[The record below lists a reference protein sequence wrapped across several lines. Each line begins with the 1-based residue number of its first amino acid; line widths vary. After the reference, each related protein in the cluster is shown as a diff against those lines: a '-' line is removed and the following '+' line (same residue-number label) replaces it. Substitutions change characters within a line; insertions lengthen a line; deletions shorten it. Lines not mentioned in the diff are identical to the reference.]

1 MSYMLHDLR
10 YALRSLRHN
19 PGFAFTAIVSIALGI
34 GVNSAIFS
42 FADGMML
49 RPIPVPD
56 ASGVYNLRSRTPSGT
71 AGNISYPD
79 YVDFRDKNQS
89 FSGLVAYNLTI
100 LGFAPDQKTQ
110 AQMKVGLAVSGN
122 FFQVLGTEPQLG
134 RGFRPDEDKV
144 PGRDAVVVLGNDLWK
159 NEFHSD
165 PSVIGRH
172 IRLSGLDFTVIGV
185 ANESFTGV
193 DQYIRPAVFFPA
205 MMAPAFNPSSQD
217 LLTNRAKRAF
227 TIKGRLKSGV
237 SPQAA
242 SAEAAAL
249 AKALAESNPSSN
261 GSFGAEVRTE
271 LQARF
276 EDDPYDTYLI
286 GLLFFIVMV
295 TLGIACA
302 NVANLMLSRARGQA
316 REIAI
321 RLAIGA
327 NRAQL
332 IRQFM
337 LVSLIIAIAGGALGL
352 LLALGATQLF
362 SKIQVVGDIPIQLS
376 FQLDGRVLG
385 FTALVAFLSAMLFG
399 LIPALQATKADLVSG
414 LKAGEADLARKR
426 FFGRS
431 ALVTV
436 QIAGSLVSL
445 VVATQLYRGC
455 SYVLSRSPGFRIDH
469 MITMRFD
476 PALVNY
482 TPAQT
487 EQFYKTLTDRA
498 AAVPGVKS
506 AALSSYVPMTSNAR
520 GKRVIPE
527 GYQFPRGQESVD
539 VLVDS
544 VDSNYFGTFA
554 VPLIEGRAFR
564 TSDRA
569 DSPRVAVVNEKFAKI
584 YLGGHAIGKRI
595 RLDGPS
601 GPWAEVIGVTVTGKH
616 ISVFEPPFDYLY
628 LPLSQ
633 DPQSRMTL
641 LAETYGDPA
650 SLAAP
655 LQQMVHSIDP
665 NLPVFGVRTIAD
677 LYDQR
682 SVQVANI
689 LNEIVAS
696 VGFVGL
702 GLALVGLY
710 AVVSYQAARRTREIG
725 IRMAIGARQPQVM
738 RMMMQQAAIM
748 GLAGIAIGLALSFAG
763 SRALSAALG
772 VPAFDP
778 VLFTLVPVGLLL
790 TALLA
795 AAIPA
800 LRAARIDPM
809 TALRQD

>member
-1 MSYMLHDLR
+1 MLHDLR
-10 YALRSLRHN
+10 YAVRSLRHN
-19 PGFAFTAIVSIALGI
+19 PGFALTAIISIALGI

-42 FADGMML
+42 FVDGRML

-56 ASGVYNLRSRTPSGT
+56 PSGVYNLRSRTPSGT
-71 AGNISYPD
+71 AGGVSYPD

-89 FSGLVAYNLTI
+89 FSGLVAYDLTV

-165 PSVIGRH
+165 PSVVGRH

-185 ANESFTGV
+185 ATESFTGM
-193 DQYIRPAVFFPA
+193 DQYFRPAVFVPA
-205 MMAPAFNPSSQD
+205 MMAPAFDAANQD
-217 LLTNRAKRAF
+217 LLTNRAKHAF
-227 TIKGRLKSGV
+227 TVKGRLKPGV
-237 SPQAA
+237 SPRAA
-242 SAEAAAL
+242 SSEVAAL
-249 AKALAESNPSSN
+249 AKALEQSYPNTN
-261 GSFGAEVRTE
+261 RSFGAAVQTE
-271 LQARF
+271 FQARF
-276 EDDPYDTYLI
+276 EDDPDDTYLI
-286 GLLFFIVMV
+286 GLLFFIVAI
-295 TLGIACA
+295 TLVIACA
-302 NVANLMLSRARGQA
+302 NVANLMLSRARAQA

-327 NRAQL
+327 NRARL
-332 IRQFM
+332 IWQFM
-337 LVSLIIAIAGGALGL
+337 LVSLIIAVAGGALGL
-352 LLALGATQLF
+352 SIALAATHLF
-362 SKIQVVGDIPIQLS
+362 SQLKVVGDIPIQLN
-376 FQLDGRVLG
+376 FQLDGQVLA
-385 FTALVAFLSAMLFG
+385 FTALVSFLSAVLFG
-399 LIPALQATKADLVSG
+399 LVPAFQATKTDLVSG

-436 QIAGSLVSL
+436 QIAGSLVLL

-455 SYVLSRSPGFRIDH
+455 AYVLSRSPGFRIDH
-469 MITMRFD
+469 LITMRFD
-476 PALVNY
+476 PSLANY

-506 AALSSYVPMTSNAR
+506 AALTSFVPMTSNA
-520 GKRVIPE
+520 GSKRVIPD

-539 VLVDS
+539 VLADS
-544 VDSNYFGTFA
+544 VDSNYFATFG
-554 VPLIEGRAFR
+554 VRLIEGRGFR
-564 TSDRA
+564 TTDRA
-569 DSPRVAVVNEKFAKI
+569 DSPRVAVVNEKFAKT
-584 YLGGHAIGKRI
+584 YLGGHAIGKRL
-595 RLDGPS
+595 RLESPNGPR
-601 GPWAEVIGVTVTGKH
+601 AEVVGVTVTGKH
-616 ISVFEPPFDYLY
+616 MSVFEPQLDYLY

-650 SLAAP
+650 ALAAP
-655 LQQMVHSIDP
+655 LQQMAHSLDA
-665 NLPVFGVRTIAD
+665 NLPVFGVRTIAE

-682 SVQVANI
+682 SVQIANI
-689 LNEIVAS
+689 LNETVAS
-696 VGFVGL
+696 IGFVGL

-710 AVVSYQAARRTREIG
+710 AVVAYQVARRTREIG
-725 IRMAIGARQPQVM
+725 IRMAIGAGRPRVM
-738 RMMMQQAAIM
+738 RMMMKQATVM
-748 GLAGIAIGLALSFAG
+748 GLAGVAVGLVLSFAG
-763 SRALSAALG
+763 SKALSAALG

-778 VLFTLVPVGLLL
+778 VLFTLVPLGLLL
-790 TALLA
+790 TTLLA

-800 LRAARIDPM
+800 SRAARIDPM

>member
-1 MSYMLHDLR
+1 MPQMLQDLR

-19 PGFAFTAIVSIALGI
+19 PGFALTAIISIAFGI

-42 FADGMML
+42 YADGMML

-71 AGNISYPD
+71 AGRVSYPD
-79 YVDFRDKNQS
+79 YLDFRDKNQS
-89 FSGLVAYNLTI
+89 FSGLVAYDLTV

-110 AQMKVGLAVSGN
+110 AQMRIGLAVSGN
-122 FFQVLGTEPQLG
+122 FFQALGTEPRLG

-185 ANESFTGV
+185 ASESFTGM
-193 DQYIRPAVFFPA
+193 DQYIRPAVFVPA
-205 MMAPAFNPSSQD
+205 MMAPAFNPSAHD
-217 LLTNRAKRAF
+217 MLTNRAKRAF
-227 TIKGRLKSGV
+227 EVKGRLKSGV
-237 SPQAA
+237 SREAA
-242 SAEAAAL
+242 SAEIAAL
-249 AKALAESNPSSN
+249 AKSLEQSYPSAN
-261 GSFGAEVRTE
+261 RSFSAAVETE
-271 LQARF
+271 LQSRF
-276 EDDPYDTYLI
+276 EDDPYDAYII
-286 GLLFFIVMV
+286 GLLFFIVMI

-302 NVANLMLSRARGQA
+302 NVANLMLSRARAQA
-316 REIAI
+316 REIAV

-327 NRAQL
+327 NRVHL

-337 LVSLIIAIAGGALGL
+337 LVSLIIAVAGGALGL
-352 LLALGATQLF
+352 SIALAATQLF
-362 SKIQVVGDIPIQLS
+362 SRIQVAGDIPIQFS

-385 FTALVAFLSAMLFG
+385 FTAVVAFLSAMLFG
-399 LIPALQATKADLVSG
+399 LIPALQATKTDLVSG

-436 QIAGSLVSL
+436 QIAGSLVLL

-455 SYVLSRSPGFRIDH
+455 AYVLSRSPGFRIDH

-487 EQFYKTLTDRA
+487 EQFYKTLTDHA

-506 AALSSYVPMTSNAR
+506 AALTSDVPMTNNAR
-520 GKRVIPE
+520 DKRVIPE
-527 GYQFPRGQESVD
+527 SYEFPRGQESVD

-544 VDSNYFGTFA
+544 VDSNYFGTFG
-554 VPLIEGRAFR
+554 VPLIEGRGFR

-569 DSPRVAVVNEKFAKI
+569 DSPRVVVVNEKFAQT

-595 RLDGPS
+595 RLDGPH
-601 GPWAEVIGVTVTGKH
+601 GPWAEVVGVTVTGKH

-641 LAETYGDPA
+641 MAETYGDPA

-655 LQQMVHSIDP
+655 LQQMVHSLDA

-689 LNEIVAS
+689 INEMVAS

-710 AVVSYQAARRTREIG
+710 AVVSYQVARRTREIG

-738 RMMMQQAAIM
+738 WMMLKQAAIM
-748 GLAGIAIGLALSFAG
+748 GLAGVAIGLVLSFAG

-772 VPAFDP
+772 MPAFDP
-778 VLFTLVPVGLLL
+778 VLFTLVPLGLFL
-790 TALLA
+790 TTLLA

-800 LRAARIDPM
+800 RRAAQIDPM

>member
-1 MSYMLHDLR
+1 MSNMLHDLR
-10 YALRSLRHN
+10 YAVRSLRHN
-19 PGFAFTAIVSIALGI
+19 PGFALTAIVSIALGI

-42 FADGMML
+42 YADGMML

-56 ASGVYNLRSRTPSGT
+56 PSGVYNLRSRTPSGT
-71 AGNISYPD
+71 AGGISYPD

-89 FSGLVAYNLTI
+89 FSGLVAYDLTV

-122 FFQVLGTEPQLG
+122 FFQVLGAEPRLG
-134 RGFRPDEDKV
+134 RGFRAEEDKV

-165 PSVIGRH
+165 PSVIGRRV
-172 IRLSGLDFTVIGV
+172 RLSGMDFTIIGV
-185 ANESFTGV
+185 ASESFTGM
-193 DQYIRPAVFFPA
+193 DQYIRPAVFVPV
-205 MMAPAFNPSSQD
+205 MMAPAFNAANQD
-217 LLTNRAKRAF
+217 LLTNRAKHSF
-227 TIKGRLKSGV
+227 TVKGRLKPGV

-242 SAEAAAL
+242 SAEVAAL
-249 AKALAESNPSSN
+249 AKALEQSYPNTNRSY
-261 GSFGAEVRTE
+261 GAAVQTE
-271 LQARF
+271 FQARF
-276 EDDPYDTYLI
+276 EDDPYDTYII
-286 GLLFFIVMV
+286 GLLFFLVAI
-295 TLGIACA
+295 TLVIACA
-302 NVANLMLSRARGQA
+302 NVANLMLSRARAQA
-316 REIAI
+316 REIAV

-327 NRAQL
+327 NRADL

-337 LVSLIIAIAGGALGL
+337 LVSLIIALVGGALGL
-352 LLALGATQLF
+352 SIALAATHLF
-362 SKIQVVGDIPIQLS
+362 SELKVVGDIPIQ
-376 FQLDGRVLG
+376 FNFTLDGRVLA
-385 FTALVAFLSAMLFG
+385 FTALVAFLSALLFG
-399 LIPALQATKADLVSG
+399 LLPALQATKADLVSG

-436 QIAGSLVSL
+436 QIAGSLVLL

-455 SYVLSRSPGFRIDH
+455 ANVLSRSPGFRIDH

-476 PALVNY
+476 PSLVNY

-487 EQFYKTLTDRA
+487 EQFYKTLTERA

-506 AALSSYVPMTSNAR
+506 AALTSFVPMTSNAR
-520 GKRVIPE
+520 EKRVIPE

-544 VDSNYFGTFA
+544 VDSNYFDTFG
-554 VPLIEGRAFR
+554 VRLIEGRGFR

-569 DSPRVAVVNEKFAKI
+569 DSPRVAVVNEKFAQT
-584 YLGGHAIGKRI
+584 YLGGHAVGKRL
-595 RLDGPS
+595 RLEGPN
-601 GPWAEVIGVTVTGKH
+601 GPWAEVVGVTVTGKH
-616 ISVFEPPFDYLY
+616 LSVFEPPFGYLY

-641 LAETYGDPA
+641 IAESHGDPA
-650 SLAAP
+650 ALAAP
-655 LQQMVHSIDP
+655 LQQMVHSLDA

-682 SVQVANI
+682 SVQIANI
-689 LNEIVAS
+689 INEMVAS
-696 VGFVGL
+696 IGFVGL

-710 AVVSYQAARRTREIG
+710 AVVAYQVARRTREIG
-725 IRMAIGARQPQVM
+725 IRMAIGAGRPQVM
-738 RMMMQQAAIM
+738 RMMMKQAAVM
-748 GLAGIAIGLALSFAG
+748 GLAGVGIGLVLSFAG
-763 SRALSAALG
+763 SKALSAALG
-772 VPAFDP
+772 VPFDP
-778 VLFTLVPVGLLL
+778 VLFSLVPLGLLL
-790 TALLA
+790 TTLLA

-800 LRAARIDPM
+800 SRAARIDPM